1 MSQIDFHAQ
10 LNRHY
15 TPANLA
21 EAILRGLR
29 EAGKNPER
37 FSYDDLAP
45 VDQFHTLGKPATL
58 ELAQLAQITP
68 GTQVLDVGGG
78 LGGPAR
84 TLAAEF
90 GCQVTVLDMTE
101 EYCRVGELLTQRAG
115 LGDKVRFR
123 HGNALAMPFADAGFD
138 LVWTQHCNMNIN
150 DKEQLCS
157 EIHRVLRPG
166 GRLAIH
172 EIAAGP
178 NQPVHFPVPWA
189 SEPGLSFLRP
199 APAIRELIARHGF
212 EEVAFQDMT
221 AHAVAWFRERATA
234 APAATPPLGLHLLLG
249 HNFKPAFANQV
260 RNLEENRVV
269 VIKAVFRKKEA
280 S

>member
-1 MSQIDFHAQ
+1 MSEHDFHSQ

-15 TPANLA
+15 TPTNLA
-21 EAILRGLR
+21 EAILKGLS
-29 EAGKNPER
+29 EAGKDPER

-58 ELAQLAQITP
+58 ELAQLAKITP
-68 GTQVLDVGGG
+68 GMSVLDVGGG

-90 GCQVTVLDMTE
+90 GCLVTVLDMTE
-101 EYCRVGELLTQRAG
+101 EYCRVGEMLTQRAG
-115 LGDKVRFR
+115 LGGRVQFR
-123 HGNALAMPFADAGFD
+123 HGNALAMPFADASFD
-138 LVWTQHCNMNIN
+138 LVWTQHCNMNIA

-157 EIHRVLRPG
+157 EIRRVLRPG

-199 APAIRELIARHGF
+199 VAEIRALIERHGF
-212 EEVAFQDMT
+212 EEIAFQDMT
-221 AHAVAWFRERATA
+221 AHAVSWFRERATA
-234 APAATPPLGLHLLLG
+234 APTATPPLGLHLLLG
-249 HNFKPAFANQV
+249 KNFKPAFANQV
-260 RNLEENRVV
+260 RNLEENRVA
-269 VIKAVFRKKEA
+269 VIKAVFRKP
-280 S
+280 